1 MVLKRVSA
9 LSSEIFFK
17 IEVIDGNVVLVFSI
31 LSTLDYIPGSIKGL
45 QAKEIL

>member
-1 MVLKRVSA
+1 MLLKSVSA

-17 IEVIDGNVVLVFSI
+17 IEVIDGKVFSI